1 MFVNGSYLSGLHTG
15 HVAFQG
21 PVQGSNLH
29 KDHNNFFIFYL
40 FLSYYYQ
47 NYVVLILCKT

>member
-29 KDHNNFFIFYL
+29 KDHNNFFIFIFIFKL
-40 FLSYYYQ
+40 VLSK
-47 NYVVLILCKT
+47 LRRFDSM

>member
-29 KDHNNFFIFYL
+29 KDHNNFFIFKL
-40 FLSYYYQ
+40 VLSK
-47 NYVVLILCKT
+47 LRRFDSM